1 MSDWKDIFADAK
13 SIEISQ
19 IIDLTELMT
28 GCERENKY
36 KIKIKT
42 EDGDKISWK
51 AKEKSDMFSRQFC
64 NPRQREFEIA
74 IKDDD
79 GDTVMK
85 LKKPYALAC

>member
-1 MSDWKDIFADAK
+1 
-13 SIEISQ
+13 
-19 IIDLTELMT
+19 
-28 GCERENKY
+28 
-36 KIKIKT
+36 
-42 EDGDKISWK
+42 
-51 AKEKSDMFSRQFC
+51 MFSRQFC